1 MTLIPSCY
9 VKNTVGIK
17 EIIYQ
22 RMFYVLLKVASN
34 ATLFCIF
41 KLIEYKMKYF
51 KRFCLFIESIRYV
64 V

>member
-9 VKNTVGIK
+9 VKKTVGIK

-34 ATLFCIF
+34 ATFQTVDKRVDSLF
-41 KLIEYKMKYF
+41 LI
-51 KRFCLFIESIRYV
+51 
-64 V
+64 